1 MRTVLTRR
9 ELLRRSPA
17 ALLAAGLWPG
27 SLAAGDKDAAAF
39 SFLVVNDLHSLNK
52 NCAPWFEKVVKQMAG
67 HAEKPVFLFIAGDL
81 AEDGAPSELGQV
93 KEIFA
98 GLKLPVYVVPGNH
111 DFTKKVERTAYDDL
125 FPDRLNYAFDHGGW
139 QFVALDTTEGTKFQN
154 TMIGD
159 ATLKWLDAN
168 LPKLDKKKPL
178 VVVTH
183 FPLGEGVRM
192 RPKNADDVLKRL
204 TDFNLRAVY
213 GGHYHGFTEKKVG
226 DAVLTTNKCCAFS
239 KGNHDGTKEKGYFLV
254 TSKEGKLERRFVEVK
269 AG

>member
-1 MRTVLTRR
+1 MPAT
-9 ELLRRSPA
+9 SPKTATA
-17 ALLAAGLWPG
+17 A
-27 SLAAGDKDAAAF
+27 
-39 SFLVVNDLHSLNK
+39 
-52 NCAPWFEKVVKQMAG
+52 
-67 HAEKPVFLFIAGDL
+67 
-81 AEDGAPSELGQV
+81 ELGQV
-93 KEIFA
+93 KDIFS
-98 GLKLPVYVVPGNH
+98 GLKLPIYVVPGNH
-111 DFTKKVERTAYDDL
+111 DFTKKEERKAYDDL
-125 FPDRLNYAFDHGGW
+125 FPNRLNYAFDHGGW

-213 GGHYHGFTEKKVG
+213 SGHLPRLHGKESRRRGADHEQVLCFQQGQPRRDKGEGLLPGDGEGREAGAAVCGGEGR
-226 DAVLTTNKCCAFS
+226 LTPIRGIMMQLSDCC
-239 KGNHDGTKEKGYFLV
+239 GTASG
-254 TSKEGKLERRFVEVK
+254 GC
-269 AG
+269 A